1 LINRREN
8 NKMSKF
14 SAFMKANKK
23 VKENEEFAP
32 TASLL
37 GSDGTPVRWEFRH
50 ISSKEN
56 EELRD
61 ANTIEV
67 QVTGKP
73 NLFRPKLITSKYLM
87 AMIVKSTVFPDLYD
101 KELQDSYGVMTPED
115 LVYAMVD
122 DAGEM
127 QDFQLWMQKFQG
139 FTKSLDEKV
148 DEAKN

>member
-1 LINRREN
+1 MINRREN